1 MRKFLLFVFSLLVSG
16 MMFYSCS
23 TDVDI
28 YADYKDIT
36 VVYGLLDSNKDT
48 NYIKINKAFLGPG
61 SAFDIALIDDS
72 CNYPNKLDAKLIEY
86 RANIGANNYAK
97 VRELPLDTITIHNKD
112 LGFFYA
118 PDQMVYYTSSKLN
131 NNTQN
136 QKYKYELQINRG
148 DTLLN
153 AFTEMVGGS
162 GFSTALAQLDFTS
175 PAGGMIKWRECM
187 NAMIYEVVIKF
198 FFIEVSPTQDSV
210 QRCMT
215 WSLGSFP
222 ISSPSLSYSQNTY
235 TLSYN
240 SSQFYN
246 NLASYLG
253 SDTLKKVERLVME
266 PSLKLC
272 IAAGGEE
279 LYNFISVNGPSS
291 SIVQNVPEYTNV
303 NGGYGVFSS
312 RTMFEKNVRLS
323 SNSFLELQ
331 RRENWRF
338 RQAR

>member
-1 MRKFLLFVFSLLVSG
+1 MRRFFLFLFSLLVSG

-72 CNYPNKLDAKLIEY
+72 CNYPDKLDAKLIEY

-97 VRELPLDTITIHNKD
+97 TRELPLDTMMIHNKD

-118 PDQMVYYTSSKLN
+118 PDQLVYYTAAKLN

-136 QKYKYELQINRG
+136 QQYRYELQIDRG
-148 DTLLN
+148 DTILN
-153 AFTEMVGGS
+153 AFTDMVGGS
-162 GFSTALAQLDFTS
+162 GFSTALAQLDFSS
-175 PAGGMIKWRECM
+175 PSGGSIKWHECM
-187 NAMIYEVVIKF
+187 NAMMYEVVIHF
-198 FFIEVSPTQDSV
+198 SFIEVGPSQDSV
-210 QRCMT
+210 VRSMS
-215 WSLGSFP
+215 WSLGSYP
-222 ISSPSLSYSQNTY
+222 ISSPSLSYSQNSY
-235 TLSYN
+235 TLTYK
-240 SSQFYN
+240 SSQFFN
-246 NLASYLG
+246 NLATFLG
-253 SDTLKKVERLVME
+253 NDTLKKVDRLVME
-266 PSLKLC
+266 PSLKLS

-312 RTMFEKNVRLS
+312 RTLYEKKVRLS
-323 SNSFLELQ
+323 ASSFIELQ
-331 RRENWRF
+331 KHENWRF

>member
-1 MRKFLLFVFSLLVSG
+1 MRKFLCFVFSLFVSG
-16 MMFYSCS
+16 MMFNSCS

-36 VVYGLLDSNKDT
+36 VVYGLLDSRLDT

-72 CNYPNKLDAKLIEY
+72 CNYPDKLEAKLIEY
-86 RANIGANNYAK
+86 KANIGGNNFVK
-97 VRELPLDTITIHNKD
+97 TREIPLDTTTIHNKD

-118 PDQMVYYTSSKLN
+118 PDQLVYFTSTKLN
-131 NNTQN
+131 NNTQDL
-136 QKYKYELQINRG
+136 KYKYELQIDRG

-153 AFTEMVGGS
+153 AFTEMVGGT
-162 GFSTALAQLDFTS
+162 GFSTSLAQLDFVS
-175 PAGGMIKWRECM
+175 PGGGMIQWRECM
-187 NAMIYEVVIKF
+187 NAMIYEIIISFNFV
-198 FFIEVSPTQDSV
+198 EVDLNQDSV
-210 QRCMT
+210 RRCMT
-215 WSLGSFP
+215 WSLGSYP
-222 ISSPSLSYSQNTY
+222 ISSPSLTLNQNTY
-235 TLSYN
+235 TLNYK
-240 SSQFYN
+240 SSQFFN
-246 NLASYLG
+246 NLATFLG
-253 SDTLKKVERLVME
+253 NDTLKKVDRLVME
-266 PSLKLC
+266 PSLKLS
-272 IAAGGEE
+272 IAAGGDE

-323 SNSFLELQ
+323 SNTFLELQ
-331 RRENWRF
+331 KHDNWRF